1 MESAARLLDSRLLKS
16 SRLIAAKLVIFSTWS
31 ATVYIFLVEIEGN
44 FIRLSW
50 AVTLYFTSLLVESVD
65 VIVRALST
73 SGCGAPRLRSLNNAA
88 VPWEL
93 WHQRSLRL
101 VKCNVSKASLDWMS
115 LIDISCWRLKFFY
128 KQKNSCVQKSIWHMY
143 KVRRTLFSYIRI
155 YISSLTGSLIGISIS
170 IRYT

>member
-128 KQKNSCVQKSIWHMY
+128 KQKNTVAYKSLYDTCIRCVELCSHIY
-143 KVRRTLFSYIRI
+143 RYILAV
-155 YISSLTGSLIGISIS
+155 SLALLVT
-170 IRYT
+170 